1 MNLNETLRIMAVIR
15 SEYPSFGGR
24 DLSGGD
30 LDRKAALWQEMFAD
44 DEYALAAA
52 ALKCFIIE
60 DTKGFAPSVG
70 QIKGIMARLAD
81 GGGMDE
87 ERAWELL
94 RRAASRSAYGARE
107 EYERLPEELR
117 HMCSPGQLYEWSQMD
132 SDVFN
137 SVIGS
142 HFRKSYR
149 ARQESRRRDALLP
162 AEVKRLIAGAAG
174 QAALEDETRHSV

>member
-87 ERAWELL
+87 DRAWELL
-94 RRAASRSAYGARE
+94 RRAASRSA
-107 EYERLPEELR
+107 
-117 HMCSPGQLYEWSQMD
+117 
-132 SDVFN
+132 
-137 SVIGS
+137 
-142 HFRKSYR
+142 
-149 ARQESRRRDALLP
+149 
-162 AEVKRLIAGAAG
+162 
-174 QAALEDETRHSV
+174 